1 MDFVGFEDLR
11 CKDKQNSQKVFVIRN
26 DKLGDFILAIPALIA
41 LKHAFLEKGVEV
53 YLGVVVPNY
62 TTPIALEF
70 PFIDEVIIEDNHL
83 ATTLKN
89 RSIDALIFLFSNFK
103 NAKLAFSLRKSI
115 PYILAPKTK
124 IYSWFY
130 QKSVRQN
137 RSLCLKTEYEY
148 NLDLIHA
155 FCKDYDLPNAQ
166 IKKIA
171 WKLKDKSKERTII
184 ASKLNANVDLLWIGV
199 HMHSGGSS
207 PVLPASHFIEL
218 IGFLH
223 KNLNCEIILI
233 CGPGERNAT
242 EELLKEVPFA
252 HLYDTSHSL
261 VDLAKLCANLS
272 VYIGNAS
279 GPLHVNALFDNQSIG
294 FYPNELTASIARWRP
309 FNERFLGITPPDGS
323 NDMNLIDIKKESQR
337 ILEFIAL
344 NLSSRTQ
351 EKQPQQT
358 PHKQP

>member
-1 MDFVGFEDLR
+1 MDFVGFEDLK
-11 CKDKQNSQKVFVIRN
+11 CKDKENSQKVFVIRN

-41 LKHAFLEKGVEV
+41 LKQAFLEKGKEV
-53 YLGVVVPNY
+53 YLGVVVPSY

-83 ATTLKN
+83 SATLK
-89 RSIDALIFLFSNFK
+89 SKPIDALIFLFSNFK
-103 NAKLAFSLRKSI
+103 NARLAFSLRKFI

-124 IYSWFY
+124 IYSWLY
-130 QKSVRQN
+130 QKSVRQS

-148 NLDLIHA
+148 NLDLIHV
-155 FCKDYDLPNAQ
+155 FCKDHNLPNAS
-166 IKKIA
+166 IKKNA
-171 WKLKDKSKERTII
+171 WKLKDKSKERSII
-184 ASKLNANVDLLWIGV
+184 ASKLNANVGLLWIGV

-218 IGFLH
+218 ITILH
-223 KNLNCEIILI
+223 EKLSCEIILI
-233 CGPGERNAT
+233 CGPGERKAT
-242 EELLKEVPFA
+242 EELLKKVPFA

-294 FYPNELTASIARWRP
+294 FYPNELSASITRWRP
-309 FNERFLGITPPDGS
+309 FNERFLGITPPNGS
-323 NDMNLIDIKKESQR
+323 NDMGLIDIKKESEN
-337 ILEFIAL
+337 IIEFIAP
-344 NLSSRTQ
+344 NLSCRTQ
-351 EKQPQQT
+351 ER
-358 PHKQP
+358 

>member
-1 MDFVGFEDLR
+1 MDFVGFEDLK
-11 CKDKQNSQKVFVIRN
+11 CKDKENSQKVFVIRN

-41 LKHAFLEKGVEV
+41 LKQAFLEKGTEV
-53 YLGVVVPNY
+53 YLGVIVPSY

-83 ATTLKN
+83 AATLKN
-89 RSIDALIFLFSNFK
+89 KSIDALIFLFSNFK
-103 NAKLAFSLRKSI
+103 NARLAFSLRKSI

-124 IYSWFY
+124 IYSWLY
-130 QKSVRQN
+130 QKSVRQS

-148 NLDLIHA
+148 NLDLIHV
-155 FCKDYDLPNAQ
+155 FCKDHNLPNAPL
-166 IKKIA
+166 KKIA
-171 WKLKDKSKERTII
+171 WELKDKPKERLVI
-184 ASKLNANVDLLWIGV
+184 ASKLNADAGLLWIGV

-207 PVLPASHFIEL
+207 PVLPAPHFIKL

-223 KNLNCEIILI
+223 KSLSCEIILI
-233 CGPGERNAT
+233 CGPGERKAT
-242 EELLKEVPFA
+242 GELLEKVPFA

-294 FYPNELTASIARWRP
+294 FYPNEISASIARWRP
-309 FNERFLGITPPDGS
+309 FNERFLGITPPNGS
-323 NDMNLIDIKKESQR
+323 NDMGLIDIEKEGEA
-337 ILEFIAL
+337 ILEFIAP
-344 NLSSRTQ
+344 NLSCHTQ
-351 EKQPQQT
+351 ER
-358 PHKQP
+358 